1 MSRLILRLWLA
12 CALLCAQQA
21 ALGHAL
27 AHAGK
32 LDGSPE
38 QQLCNY
44 HGALDAV
51 AGGVDAPVASAVV
64 AESVRTP
71 YHFTAAAAAQL
82 RARAPASRG
91 PPAVS

>member
-12 CALLCAQQA
+12 CALLCAQQV

-32 LDGSPE
+32 LDAQPE

-44 HGALDAV
+44 HGALDMV
-51 AGGVDAPVASAVV
+51 AGALDAPVCQTAFSAP
-64 AESVRTP
+64 ESTP
-71 YHFTAAAAAQL
+71 YHFTAVAAAQL